1 MIELHDAAIVAPT
14 HDGEVR
20 VLEPTTLTLT
30 EHRIA
35 LIGANGSGKSSLA
48 RLLNGLVLPTTGSV
62 RVRAQSRATVP
73 TGGSAI
79 ESGDNARRG
88 STDRTRPTGSAA
100 EAARWLDTARDGRAV
115 RQLVGFVFT
124 NPATQLVMP
133 TVIEDVALSLRR
145 HHARKVDRLAAAR
158 NALARFGLEAL
169 ADRSV
174 HTLSGGQQQLLA
186 IASVL
191 ATEPAILVAD
201 EPTTLLDLRNSRQI
215 SELLLGLPQQ
225 LIVATHDLELAARC
239 DRVLVVAGGRVVH
252 DSATAATSP
261 AEAVDWYRER
271 A

>member
-1 MIELHDAAIVAPT
+1 MIELHEASIVAPT

-30 EHRIA
+30 EHRIS

-48 RLLNGLVLPTTGSV
+48 RLLNGLVLPTTGNV
-62 RVRAQSRATVP
+62 RVRA
-73 TGGSAI
+73 
-79 ESGDNARRG
+79 
-88 STDRTRPTGSAA
+88 
-100 EAARWLDTARDGRAV
+100 EADRWLDTARDGAAV

-145 HHARKVDRLAAAR
+145 QHKRKVDRLAAAR
-158 NALARFGLEAL
+158 DALARFGLEAL

-225 LIVATHDLELAARC
+225 LVVATHDLELAARC

-252 DSATAATSP
+252 DSAALGTTSP

>member
-1 MIELHDAAIVAPT
+1 MIELHEAAIVAPT
-14 HDGEVR
+14 HDGEVQ
-20 VLEPTTLTLT
+20 VLAPTTLTLA

-48 RLLNGLVLPTTGSV
+48 RLLNGLVLPTSGSV
-62 RVRAQSRATVP
+62 RVRAETRSTLPA
-73 TGGSAI
+73 A
-79 ESGDNARRG
+79 G
-88 STDRTRPTGSAA
+88 STSPP
-100 EAARWLDTARDGRAV
+100 EHRWLDTARDGAAV
-115 RQLVGFVFT
+115 RRQVGFVFT

-145 HHARKVDRLAAAR
+145 QHPRKADRLAAAHA
-158 NALARFGLEAL
+158 ALARFGLEHL

-191 ATEPAILVAD
+191 AVEPAILIVD
-201 EPTTLLDLRNSRQI
+201 EPTTLLDLRNSRRI

-239 DRVLVVAGGRVVH
+239 DRVLVIADGRVVR
-252 DSATAATSP
+252 DSASAAHAPAASP
-261 AEAVDWYRER
+261 GAVVAWYREH

>member
-1 MIELHDAAIVAPT
+1 MIELHEASIVAPT

-62 RVRAQSRATVP
+62 RVRAEARATVP
-73 TGGSAI
+73 AGGSTR
-79 ESGDNARRG
+79 E
-88 STDRTRPTGSAA
+88 TDSRSASRTDSSD
-100 EAARWLDTARDGRAV
+100 RWLDTAHDGGAV

-145 HHARKVDRLAAAR
+145 QHKRKVDRLAAAR
-158 NALARFGLEAL
+158 DALARFGLEAL

-225 LIVATHDLELAARC
+225 LVVATHDLELAARC

-252 DSATAATSP
+252 DSAAPGTTSP
-261 AEAVDWYRER
+261 TEAVDWYRER

>member
-1 MIELHDAAIVAPT
+1 MIELHDASIVAPT

-20 VLEPTTLTLT
+20 VLAPTTLTLA

-35 LIGANGSGKSSLA
+35 LIGSNGSGKSSLA
-48 RLLNGLVLPTTGSV
+48 RLLNGLVLPTTGAV
-62 RVRAQSRATVP
+62 RVRAEARATVP
-73 TGGSAI
+73 AGGSTS
-79 ESGDNARRG
+79 E
-88 STDRTRPTGSAA
+88 TEP
-100 EAARWLDTARDGRAV
+100 RWLDTARDGAAV
-115 RQLVGFVFT
+115 RRRVGFVFT

-145 HHARKVDRLAAAR
+145 QHNRKADRLAAAHA
-158 NALARFGLEAL
+158 ALARFGLAHL

-191 ATEPAILVAD
+191 ATDPAILIAD

-225 LIVATHDLELAARC
+225 VIVATHDLELAARC
-239 DRVLVVAGGRVVH
+239 DRVLVIANGQVAH
-252 DSATAATSP
+252 DSAAVGETPDAAV
-261 AEAVDWYRER
+261 AWYRDH

>member
-1 MIELHDAAIVAPT
+1 MIELHEASIVAPT

-62 RVRAQSRATVP
+62 RVRAET
-73 TGGSAI
+73 
-79 ESGDNARRG
+79 
-88 STDRTRPTGSAA
+88 
-100 EAARWLDTARDGRAV
+100 ARWLDTTRDGRAV
-115 RQLVGFVFT
+115 RQHVGFVFT

-145 HHARKVDRLAAAR
+145 QHKRKVDRLAAAR
-158 NALARFGLEAL
+158 DALARFGLEAL

-252 DSATAATSP
+252 DSAAPAPTSP
-261 AEAVDWYRER
+261 AEAVEWYRER

>member
-1 MIELHDAAIVAPT
+1 MIELHEASIVAPT

-62 RVRAQSRATVP
+62 RVRAEP
-73 TGGSAI
+73 
-79 ESGDNARRG
+79 D
-88 STDRTRPTGSAA
+88 
-100 EAARWLDTARDGRAV
+100 RWLDTAHDGGAV

-145 HHARKVDRLAAAR
+145 QHKRKVDRLAAAR
-158 NALARFGLEAL
+158 DALARFGLEAL

-252 DSATAATSP
+252 DSAAPAPTSP
-261 AEAVDWYRER
+261 AEAVEWYRER